1 MNVPLKYNLRN
12 LFVRRGTT
20 LMTMFSIAFV
30 VLVYVGV
37 LSLAAGLRVA
47 FARAGDPRNVI
58 VLREGANSET
68 ESFFAI
74 ERFRELTTVNGIATD
89 SDGAPLIS
97 GELML
102 LQIVQREDGT
112 ESNVALRGVQPMAF
126 RVRPQVQIVEGTN
139 FEPGRSQVIVGK
151 RIASRFPELRLGRT
165 IEFGRTDFQVVGI
178 FDDGGGAFSSEVW
191 GALEDLGAAFDRVGF
206 VSSALVQAPSAEHGE
221 VLITSIEADQRLH
234 LGASS
239 ETQYYQQQA
248 QATGTQFIVLGNALA
263 VMMAFGACFAAANTM
278 YASVSARAA
287 EIGTLRALG
296 FRRRSILGAFLFESA
311 LVGLLA
317 GCVGALLALPL
328 NSIQTGTTN
337 FVTFSEVSFQLRTT
351 PDVLAGGILLAILTC
366 LIGGFAP
373 AWSASRRPIA
383 LLLRER

>member
-1 MNVPLKYNLRN
+1 MNIPLKYNVRN

-20 LMTMFSIAFV
+20 AMTILSIAFV

-47 FARAGDPRNVI
+47 FGRAGDARNVI

-68 ESFFAI
+68 ESFFAL
-74 ERFRELTTVNGIATD
+74 ERFRELTTVSGIATAP
-89 SDGAPLIS
+89 DGSPLVS
-97 GELML
+97 GELLL
-102 LQIVQREDGT
+102 LQVLEREDGT
-112 ESNVALRGVQPMAF
+112 ESNVALRGVQPVAF
-126 RVRPQVQIVEGTN
+126 TIRPQIQIVEGRP
-139 FEPGRSQVIVGK
+139 FQPGTAEVIVGE
-151 RIASRFPELRLGRT
+151 RIASRFPELSLGRT
-165 IEFGRTDFQVVGI
+165 IEFGRQDFRVVGV
-178 FDDGGGAFSSEVW
+178 FSDGGGAFASEVW
-191 GALEDLGAAFDRVGF
+191 AAFEDLGNAFDRVGF
-206 VSSALVQAPSAEHGE
+206 VSSALLQAPSAEHTEG
-221 VLITSIEADQRLH
+221 LIARIQADQRLT

-239 ETQYYQQQA
+239 ETQYYRQQA

-278 YASVSARAA
+278 YASVSARAS

-296 FRRRSILGAFLFESA
+296 FKRRSILGAFLFESA

-337 FVTFSEVSFQLRTT
+337 FVTFSEVSFRLRTT
-351 PDVLAGGILLAILTC
+351 PDVLAGGIALAVLTS

-373 AWSASRRPIA
+373 AWSASRRQIA
-383 LLLRER
+383 LLLRDR